1 MEHIEKL
8 VAWLA
13 GYQDYSYAI
22 VFAILIGCGFGLP
35 IPEDVVLV
43 SGGIMSG
50 VGDEQHHLMHL
61 TYMLIISF
69 AGVLAG
75 DGTMYLLGRIFGY
88 RIQKFRPMRAILPPS
103 RFAKI
108 QKLFNRY
115 GIWVLFIARFL
126 PVLRSPTFLC
136 AGMSRRVS
144 FFKFLLMD
152 GFAAA
157 ISVPIWVLIGH
168 YGAQN
173 REDLAK
179 WLSDGKTGILIFTVL
194 AVSALAIFIYR
205 RNKKEKEAQKRTEE
219 KKAIEENQRVQEQNE
234 HTEPKKAPSFTI
246 VKHGSPK
253 NNREEH
259 HSDGLSD

>member
-50 VGDEQHHLMHL
+50 VGDAEHHLMHL

-157 ISVPIWVLIGH
+157 ISVPVWVLIGH

-173 REDLAK
+173 REDLAR
-179 WLSDGKTGILIFTVL
+179 WLSDGKTVILIFTVL
-194 AVSALAIFIYR
+194 AVSALALFIYR
-205 RNKKEKEAQKRTEE
+205 RNKKEKEAKRLAEE
-219 KKAIEENQRVQEQNE
+219 KKDAEEKEKEQQIQAE
-234 HTEPKKAPSFTI
+234 HSEDKKKPSFTI
-246 VKHGSPK
+246 VKNGSKKTNPGTAL
-253 NNREEH
+253 
-259 HSDGLSD
+259 HSDD